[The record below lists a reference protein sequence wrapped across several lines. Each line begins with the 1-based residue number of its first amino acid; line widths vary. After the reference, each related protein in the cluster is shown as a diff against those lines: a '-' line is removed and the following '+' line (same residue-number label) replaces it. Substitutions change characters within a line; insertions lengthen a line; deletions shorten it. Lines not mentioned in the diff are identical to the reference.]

1 MSAALADVRTLI
13 LAGGKGTR
21 LASVVADRPKVLAP
35 VDGRPFLDHLLAML
49 ERRGLRRLV
58 FLLGYRH
65 EDVTAAL
72 AARADSALSFEW
84 VVEQEPLGTGGALR
98 NAADHCAGLSQD
110 DFFLVNGD
118 TFVDFDAAALL
129 AAHRASG
136 AAVTLAAVEVPDA
149 GRYGALDVDA
159 GGAVRAF
166 REKAQPSGPGLING
180 GVYVVAPRVLE
191 LVAAGRAVSLE
202 SEVMPAL
209 LAKGD
214 RLLAVPQPGATF
226 FDIGTPESLAA
237 FARAVAP
244 GREET

>member
-1 MSAALADVRTLI
+1 MSGAALGDVRTLI

-58 FLLGYRH
+58 FLLGHRH

-72 AARADSALSFEW
+72 VARAPGALSFEW
-84 VVEQEPLGTGGALR
+84 VIEAEPLGTGGALR
-98 NAADHCAGLSQD
+98 NAAAHCTR

-129 AAHRASG
+129 AAHEASG
-136 AAVTLAAVEVPDA
+136 AAVTLAAVSVPDA
-149 GRYGALDVDA
+149 GRYGALDVDDA
-159 GGAVRAF
+159 GVVRAF

-191 LVAAGRAVSLE
+191 LVAPGRAVSLE

-209 LAKGD
+209 LSRGE

-244 GREET
+244 GTKET

>member
-1 MSAALADVRTLI
+1 MSVALADVRTLV

-35 VDGRPFLDHLLAML
+35 VNDRPFLDHLLAML

-58 FLLGYRH
+58 FLLGHRH

-72 AARADSALSFEW
+72 GARAPGALSFEW
-84 VVEQEPLGTGGALR
+84 VVEPEPLGTGGALR
-98 NAADHCAGLSQD
+98 HAAAHCQQ

-129 AAHRASG
+129 AAHQAAD
-136 AAVTLAAVEVPDA
+136 AAVTLAAVQVPDA
-149 GRYGALDVDA
+149 GRYGALEVDPN
-159 GGAVRAF
+159 GAVRAF
-166 REKAQPSGPGLING
+166 REKVQPSGPGLING
-180 GVYVVAPRVLE
+180 GVYVVSPRVLA

-202 SEVMPAL
+202 SEVMPLL
-209 LAKGD
+209 LARGE

-237 FARAVAP
+237 FARTVASAGQEHP
-244 GREET
+244 